1 MADLYF
7 YDSTD
12 SRKTREAQAVG
23 RDQRYTIRGVTGFG
37 EVLTALD
44 EYISQHRTFSTI
56 YFGTHGSPGAMFLPN
71 GSLTTTNASSL
82 ATRSGIFEGQG
93 RVLFLGCS
101 VAEGDDGWR
110 FLEAI
115 GRFFVRDGFVGASTS
130 PTYGESTLPA
140 WGILRIIQVVG
151 GAPTRRVTRGRNLA
165 YLLEWIFG

>member
-23 RDQRYTIRGVTGFG
+23 RDQNYTVRGVTGFG
-37 EVLTALD
+37 EVLTSLD
-44 EYISQHRTFSTI
+44 EYISQNLSFSTI
-56 YFGTHGSPGAMFLPN
+56 YFGTHGTPGSMFLPN

-82 ATRSGIFEGQG
+82 ATRSNIFGDQR

-110 FLEAI
+110 FLDAI
-115 GRFFVRDGFVGASTS
+115 GRYFVRDGLVGGSTS
-130 PTYGESTLPA
+130 STFGESRLPA
-140 WGILRIIQVVG
+140 WGILRIVQVVG
-151 GAPTRRVTRGRNLA
+151 GAPTRRITRGRNLA